1 MRFLNSLRNSAL
13 ALLGQVVSIVLGFG
27 VRWVFVRQLGQE
39 YLGVNSVM
47 ESVLMILSMAELGI
61 GTSVAF
67 ALYKPIANGDEK
79 RIASLMAF
87 YKLVYRILG
96 IGTAVIGPL
105 LIPFMGFFTREA
117 VEVAHINAIYLLFV
131 LNTVLS
137 YFFSYK
143 RTLFS
148 ACQKHYVVSVAEDGM
163 AVLKYTLQALVL
175 LRFGSYIGYLLI
187 NLLCGVST
195 NLILSVLCD
204 KQYPYLKTYKKEKL
218 CQEDREKL
226 KKSVVSLMVQK
237 ICAKLVTSTDNLMIS
252 YAKLTLMGVY
262 SNYSMVVS
270 TISRVVYQV
279 LRSILGSVGDLMV
292 QKDGERKYR
301 VFQEFAFA
309 NFCCYFF
316 FSVGISACLERFLV
330 LWAGEEWLLSPAV
343 TFVVVMNFFLH
354 GQREANVVVIEAAGI
369 FNHLRMKAVGEVVV
383 NLAVS
388 YLFLAVFQMGI
399 YGVLLGTTVSMV
411 SVCIWWE
418 VWAVHKYALH
428 RPVAYYY
435 RGYFRQLFS
444 AAVGCFAAYG
454 ASAWIPVDGLGGL
467 LLAGLGAVGIFL
479 VMLLLFHG
487 RTREF
492 RALLERFGVRV

>member
-1 MRFLNSLRNSAL
+1 
-13 ALLGQVVSIVLGFG
+13 
-27 VRWVFVRQLGQE
+27 
-39 YLGVNSVM
+39 
-47 ESVLMILSMAELGI
+47 
-61 GTSVAF
+61 
-67 ALYKPIANGDEK
+67 
-79 RIASLMAF
+79 
-87 YKLVYRILG
+87 
-96 IGTAVIGPL
+96 
-105 LIPFMGFFTREA
+105 
-117 VEVAHINAIYLLFV
+117 
-131 LNTVLS
+131 
-137 YFFSYK
+137 
-143 RTLFS
+143 
-148 ACQKHYVVSVAEDGM
+148 
-163 AVLKYTLQALVL
+163 
-175 LRFGSYIGYLLI
+175 
-187 NLLCGVST
+187 
-195 NLILSVLCD
+195 
-204 KQYPYLKTYKKEKL
+204 
-218 CQEDREKL
+218 
-226 KKSVVSLMVQK
+226 MVQK

-492 RALLERFGVRV
+492 RALLERFGIRV

>member
-226 KKSVVSLMVQK
+226 KK
-237 ICAKLVTSTDNLMIS
+237 A
-252 YAKLTLMGVY
+252 
-262 SNYSMVVS
+262 
-270 TISRVVYQV
+270 
-279 LRSILGSVGDLMV
+279 
-292 QKDGERKYR
+292 
-301 VFQEFAFA
+301 
-309 NFCCYFF
+309 
-316 FSVGISACLERFLV
+316 
-330 LWAGEEWLLSPAV
+330 LSPSWCK
-343 TFVVVMNFFLH
+343 
-354 GQREANVVVIEAAGI
+354 R
-369 FNHLRMKAVGEVVV
+369 
-383 NLAVS
+383 
-388 YLFLAVFQMGI
+388 
-399 YGVLLGTTVSMV
+399 
-411 SVCIWWE
+411 SVPNW
-418 VWAVHKYALH
+418 
-428 RPVAYYY
+428 
-435 RGYFRQLFS
+435 
-444 AAVGCFAAYG
+444 
-454 ASAWIPVDGLGGL
+454 
-467 LLAGLGAVGIFL
+467 
-479 VMLLLFHG
+479 
-487 RTREF
+487 
-492 RALLERFGVRV
+492 